1 MNVSEAVATRRS
13 VRAFLN
19 TPISK
24 DVLLRVLDKAR
35 QAPSG
40 GNVQPWHAVV
50 LTGEPLKRLVETVAA
65 KIAAREST
73 PEYEI
78 YPPNLPEPYRTRRF
92 ACGEE
97 MYSAMGIGREDRTAR
112 IAHVMRNFTGW
123 EAPVMLFCHTPSFM
137 GKPQWS
143 DLGMWL
149 QTIMLLLREEGLD
162 SCPQEAW
169 SAHGGAIRAALS
181 IPEDHVLF
189 CGIAIGHADPE
200 APVNAARIGRAPLDE
215 IGAPRGLLRSR
226 WQRRFRKPF
235 ARVTRNYIR
244 P

>member
-1 MNVSEAVATRRS
+1 MHVSEAVATRRS
-13 VRAFLN
+13 VRAFLPE
-19 TPISK
+19 PIDK

-50 LTGEPLKRLVETVAA
+50 LTGEPLDRLLQIVSA

-78 YPPNLPEPYRTRRF
+78 YPAGLPDPYRTRRS
-92 ACGEE
+92 ACGEG
-97 MYSAMGIGREDRTAR
+97 MYAAMGIARDDRSAR
-112 IAHVMRNFTGW
+112 MAHVMRNFTGW
-123 EAPVMLFCHTPSFM
+123 EAPVMLFCHTPAFM

-149 QTIMLLLREEGLD
+149 QTIMLLLREEGID

-169 SAHGGAIRAALS
+169 SAHGGTIRAALN
-181 IPEDHVLF
+181 IPDDHILF
-189 CGIAIGHADPE
+189 CGVAIGRADPQ
-200 APVNAARIGRAPLDE
+200 AAVNSARIGRAPLE
-215 IGAPRGLLRSR
+215 EMVRLEG
-226 WQRRFRKPF
+226 F
-235 ARVTRNYIR
+235 
-244 P
+244 